1 MIEIISCKECNN
13 IITTS
18 ENICF
23 YTNRYENC
31 NLTYKIK
38 GKEKIIF
45 IGDDDDINLIRNAP
59 NEFEYLVTKS
69 EIKCKNC
76 GTVLGKVTEKD
87 DLVVLGIINLSN
99 VTTIK
104 MDNTR
109 KFDDLPIHSQK
120 ENECLSTMKE
130 LRNLCDVVYAY
141 SKDITLGDIG
151 NIKIQI
157 DELSKR
163 LDDSKMNN
171 LLIDKEYEKENSK

>member
-109 KFDDLPIHSQK
+109 NCK
-120 ENECLSTMKE
+120 
-130 LRNLCDVVYAY
+130 
-141 SKDITLGDIG
+141 
-151 NIKIQI
+151 
-157 DELSKR
+157 
-163 LDDSKMNN
+163 
-171 LLIDKEYEKENSK
+171 LIIENSGDKHVKIDTIRKYMLLARVN